1 MTPDSQTY
9 APEGLCRRIVE
20 ESRDAVI
27 FADKEGIIR
36 LWNLGAAAIIREVT
50 ARWE

>member
-36 LWNLGAAAIIREVT
+36 LWNCT
-50 ARWE
+50 ASGFLDTSFS